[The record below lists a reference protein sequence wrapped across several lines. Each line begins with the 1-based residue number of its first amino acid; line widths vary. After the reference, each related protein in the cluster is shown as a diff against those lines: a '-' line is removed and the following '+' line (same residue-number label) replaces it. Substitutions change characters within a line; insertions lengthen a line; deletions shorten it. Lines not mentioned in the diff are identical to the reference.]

1 MGSLVHDH
9 GGVGTVDDQLSSRH
23 LLEPLIFT
31 GMVKVAMGVDNI
43 DTAQM
48 VFGQC
53 HQDLVHVSPWIDDR
67 CLSRSFTTEDIAV

>member
-1 MGSLVHDH
+1 MGSLLHDH
-9 GGVGTVDDQLSSRH
+9 RGVGTVDDQLSPGY
-23 LLEPLIFT
+23 LLEPLILP

-43 DTAQM
+43 DTAEI

-53 HQDLVHVSPWIDDR
+53 HQDLVHISPRIDNR